1 MKLARDNVI
10 DADLSGLTQAERVNY
25 YLNVCAMFNLDP
37 ATYPLEYVIID
48 GGLRLAIKSERP
60 KFTCNVRIPHYEM
73 ARIFELASDQCRK
86 PACSRCAEGNSFNW
100 PALII
105 D

>member
-37 ATYPLEYVIID
+37 ATYPLEYVNVD
-48 GGLRLAIKSERP
+48 GGLRLAIKPERP
-60 KFTCNVRIPHYEM
+60 KFTCNVRIPHYELV
-73 ARIFELASDQCRK
+73 RVPDGTNI
-86 PACSRCAEGNSFNW
+86 
-100 PALII
+100 
-105 D
+105 